1 MKIYRFKNEEND
13 LEYRYEVPIDNNKTA
28 VHDLLTG
35 KPVYVFENSSD
46 NIITDFTNG
55 LYLLEYEKEYISWSE
70 VYDLLFDDQWVG
82 TADLIPMTLAMLQES
97 SEALNEL
104 NWKPWKTT
112 EVNLEAYKEEL
123 SDVFIFLMVCAKIAG
138 MNADDL
144 IAQTFVKHNYNKIR
158 KDHDRNKDK

>member
-1 MKIYRFKNEEND
+1 MRLFKFKNEKND
-13 LEYRYEVPIDNNKTA
+13 LEYRYEVFKGNTIHI
-28 VHDLLTG
+28 HDLISGQLL
-35 KPVYVFENSSD
+35 YILNENNDIVFTSTSELSV
-46 NIITDFTNG
+46 
-55 LYLLEYEKEYISWSE
+55 LHEYNKEYISWSE

-82 TADLIPMTLAMLQES
+82 TADLIPMTLAMLQEA

-144 IAQTFVKHNYNKIR
+144 IAQTFVKHNYNKVR